1 MPIDFPNSPS
11 TNDEFTSGSTTW
23 RWDGS
28 VWKVVRDFAPTGATG
43 AVGPTG
49 AVGQTGATGI
59 TGINWTAD
67 FDFIGYSVGD
77 VVQYSGSAYYCN
89 TAIAIGDIMSHIPG
103 SSARWDLL
111 AAKGA
116 VGATGVDGPTG
127 PAGSAAELVDV
138 ESIQFDTTASPTILD
153 GTLGWN
159 AADGTLKLG
168 LSDTKQIAI
177 GEEQVYTVRN
187 ATGGTLNKGVAVYAS
202 GVESS
207 GRISVSPYIADG
219 SIREVRFMG
228 IVAENISNGV
238 NGFVQEFG
246 YITGLDTR
254 GTASTAFSV
263 GNETWAAGDI
273 LYVHPTVAGKLTNV
287 KPQHEVVVAIIIIRH
302 QNTGV
307 IFVRPSSGG
316 HIEDIHDINIT
327 GVTGGDVL
335 AYNSSTQLWENSS
348 DYATLVSG
356 VVPDE
361 QLPDDIVRTD
371 GLTGALGDYIPSSEK
386 GSTGGVAE
394 LDITGKVPA
403 DQLPPDF
410 DVSATTPPASPQE
423 GDAWYDS
430 ASGNLYVYYDSYW
443 VEAASANDGPTGN
456 TGATGPTGPQGTS
469 INVIGTVAD
478 TGSLPP
484 TGATNDAYIVTADGD
499 LYIWDGAAW
508 TSVGQIVGPVG
519 PTGSQ
524 GVTGAT
530 GPEGEATLTRFRYTA
545 VGGETGVSGADD
557 NAVTLTYVAGKE
569 QVHLNGVLLVRGQD
583 YTATNGTSIT
593 ALTAL
598 EANDVVEIIT
608 FGSFNVA
615 NVIEPSI
622 IDAKGDLLVGT
633 AADTVGR
640 VAVGTNGQYLQ
651 ADSSA
656 TAGVKWATVAGYSAP
671 TLGST
676 SIASGATVTTVVGLT
691 KIRSD
696 QFTTLDADGYE
707 IDLELMTI
715 MGAF

>member
-28 VWKVVRDFAPTGATG
+28 VWKVIRDFAPTGATG

-49 AVGQTGATGI
+49 AVGQTGATGL
-59 TGINWTAD
+59 TGINWEAA

-77 VVQYSGSAYYCN
+77 VVQYNGSAYYCN

-116 VGATGVDGPTG
+116 VGSTGPTGTNGTIGVDGQTGATGPTG
-127 PAGSAAELVDV
+127 PDGIVSVTGSLNY
-138 ESIQFDTTASPTILD
+138 DT
-153 GTLGWN
+153 G
-159 AADGTLKLG
+159 
-168 LSDTKQIAI
+168 TKQLSLDEGTA
-177 GEEQVYTVRN
+177 
-187 ATGGTLNKGVAVYAS
+187 GGLATLNA
-202 GVESS
+202 
-207 GRISVSPYIADG
+207 
-219 SIREVRFMG
+219 
-228 IVAENISNGV
+228 
-238 NGFVQEFG
+238 
-246 YITGLDTR
+246 
-254 GTASTAFSV
+254 
-263 GNETWAAGDI
+263 
-273 LYVHPTVAGKLTNV
+273 
-287 KPQHEVVVAIIIIRH
+287 
-302 QNTGV
+302 
-307 IFVRPSSGG
+307 
-316 HIEDIHDINIT
+316 
-327 GVTGGDVL
+327 
-335 AYNSSTQLWENSS
+335 
-348 DYATLVSG
+348 SG

-386 GSTGGVAE
+386 GETGGVAT
-394 LDITGKVPA
+394 LDVAGKVPA

-410 DVSATTPPASPQE
+410 DVSATTPPASPQV

-456 TGATGPTGPQGTS
+456 TGSTGPTGPQGTS
-469 INVIGTVAD
+469 INVIGTVAT
-478 TGSLPP
+478 TGSLPA
-484 TGATNDAYIVTADGD
+484 TGAANDAYIVTADGD

-615 NVIEPSI
+615 DVIASTI
-622 IDAKGDLLVGT
+622 VDAKGDLLVGT

-656 TAGVKWATVAGYSAP
+656 TAGVKWATVTGYSAP

-676 SIASGATVTTVVGLT
+676 AIASGATVTTVVGLT

-696 QFTTLDADGYE
+696 QFTTLDANGYE

>member
-11 TNDEFTSGSTTW
+11 VNDLFTSGSTSW
-23 RWDGS
+23 KWDGT

-43 AVGPTG
+43 PTGNTG
-49 AVGQTGATGI
+49 AVGNTGATGL
-59 TGINWTAD
+59 TGINWAGQWD
-67 FDFIGYSVGD
+67 FVAYAVGD
-77 VVQYSGSAYYCN
+77 VVQYAGSSYYCV
-89 TAIAIGDIMSHIPG
+89 TAISSGDSASHVPG
-103 SSARWDLL
+103 VSARWELL
-111 AAKGA
+111 NSKGA
-116 VGATGVDGPTG
+116 VGATGATG

-159 AADGTLKLG
+159 TADGTLKLG

-263 GNETWAAGDI
+263 GDETWAAGDI

-307 IFVRPSSGG
+307 IFVRPTSGG
-316 HIEDIHDINIT
+316 HLEDIHDINIT

-371 GLTGALGDYIPSSEK
+371 GLTGALGDYIPVTEK
-386 GSTGGVAE
+386 GATGGVAE
-394 LDITGKVPA
+394 LDINRKVPA
-403 DQLPPDF
+403 AQVPPVIDI
-410 DVSATTPPASPQE
+410 SASTPPAAPEE

-430 ASGNLYVYYDSYW
+430 ATANLYVYYDGFW
-443 VEAASANDGPTGN
+443 VEASSPNDGPTGT
-456 TGATGPTGPQGTS
+456 TGPTGPTGPQGVN
-469 INVIGTVAD
+469 INFSGSVAN
-478 TGSLPP
+478 TGALP
-484 TGATNDAYIVTADGD
+484 TGAAVNDAYIVDEDGN
-499 LYIWDGAAW
+499 LWVWNGSSWDDA
-508 TSVGQIVGPVG
+508 GQIVGPQGETG
-519 PTGSQ
+519 PTGS
-524 GVTGAT
+524 TGAT
-530 GPEGEATLTRFRYTA
+530 GPEGTATLVRYRYTA

-557 NAVTLTYVAGKE
+557 NAVTLAYTAGYE
-569 QVHLNGVLLVRGQD
+569 QVFLNGVLLVRGTD

-593 ALTAL
+593 ALSAL
-598 EANDVVEIIT
+598 AVNDVVEVLAL
-608 FGSFNVA
+608 GSYNIA
-615 NVIEPSI
+615 NGVLATTV
-622 IDAKGDLLVGT
+622 DAKGDLLVGT
-633 AADTVGR
+633 ADDTVGR
-640 VAVGTNGQYLQ
+640 LPVGTTGQVLIV
-651 ADSSA
+651 DSTQ
-656 TAGVKWATVAGYSAP
+656 TAGVAWT
-671 TLGST
+671 TFT
-676 SIASGATVTTVVGLT
+676 SGASSA
-691 KIRSD
+691 KIY
-696 QFTTLDADGYE
+696 FMKG
-707 IDLELMTI
+707 
-715 MGAF
+715 

>member
-49 AVGQTGATGI
+49 AVGATGATGI
-59 TGINWTAD
+59 TGINWEAS
-67 FDFIGYSVGD
+67 FDFIAYSVGD

-89 TAIAIGDIMSHIPG
+89 TAISSGDIMSHIPG

-207 GRISVSPYIADG
+207 GRISVSPYTADG

-263 GNETWAAGDI
+263 GDETWAAGDI

-386 GSTGGVAE
+386 GVTGGVAE

-403 DQLPPDF
+403 EQLPPDF
-410 DVSATTPPASPQE
+410 DVTATTPPASPQE

-456 TGATGPTGPQGTS
+456 TGATGPTGAGE
-469 INVIGTVAD
+469 
-478 TGSLPP
+478 
-484 TGATNDAYIVTADGD
+484 
-499 LYIWDGAAW
+499 
-508 TSVGQIVGPVG
+508 
-519 PTGSQ
+519 
-524 GVTGAT
+524 TGAT
-530 GPEGEATLTRFRYTA
+530 GPT
-545 VGGETGVSGADD
+545 GADAD
-557 NAVTLTYVAGKE
+557 ALG
-569 QVHLNGVLLVRGQD
+569 
-583 YTATNGTSIT
+583 IT
-593 ALTAL
+593 
-598 EANDVVEIIT
+598 I
-608 FGSFNVA
+608 
-615 NVIEPSI
+615 
-622 IDAKGDLLVGT
+622 
-633 AADTVGR
+633 
-640 VAVGTNGQYLQ
+640 
-651 ADSSA
+651 
-656 TAGVKWATVAGYSAP
+656 
-671 TLGST
+671 
-676 SIASGATVTTVVGLT
+676 
-691 KIRSD
+691 
-696 QFTTLDADGYE
+696 
-707 IDLELMTI
+707 MTI
-715 MGAF
+715 MQAY

>member
-28 VWKVVRDFAPTGATG
+28 VWKVIRDFAPTGATG

-49 AVGQTGATGI
+49 AVGQTGATGL
-59 TGINWTAD
+59 TGINWEAA

-77 VVQYSGSAYYCN
+77 TVQYNGSAYYCN

-207 GRISVSPYIADG
+207 GRISVSPYTADG

-263 GNETWAAGDI
+263 GDETWAAGDI

-302 QNTGV
+302 QTTGV

-316 HIEDIHDINIT
+316 HLEDIHDINIT
-327 GVTGGDVL
+327 GATGGDVL

-386 GSTGGVAE
+386 GETGGVAT
-394 LDITGKVPA
+394 LDVAGKVPA

-410 DVSATTPPASPQE
+410 DVSATTPPASPQV

-456 TGATGPTGPQGTS
+456 TGSTGPTGPQGTS
-469 INVIGTVAD
+469 ISVQGTVAD
-478 TGSLPP
+478 TGSLPA

-524 GVTGAT
+524 GNTGAT
-530 GPEGEATLTRFRYTA
+530 GLTGANGATGAT
-545 VGGETGVSGADD
+545 GADAD
-557 NAVTLTYVAGKE
+557 ALG
-569 QVHLNGVLLVRGQD
+569 
-583 YTATNGTSIT
+583 IT
-593 ALTAL
+593 
-598 EANDVVEIIT
+598 I
-608 FGSFNVA
+608 
-615 NVIEPSI
+615 
-622 IDAKGDLLVGT
+622 
-633 AADTVGR
+633 
-640 VAVGTNGQYLQ
+640 
-651 ADSSA
+651 
-656 TAGVKWATVAGYSAP
+656 
-671 TLGST
+671 
-676 SIASGATVTTVVGLT
+676 
-691 KIRSD
+691 
-696 QFTTLDADGYE
+696 
-707 IDLELMTI
+707 MTI
-715 MGAF
+715 MQAY

>member
-49 AVGQTGATGI
+49 AVGATGATGI

-67 FDFIGYSVGD
+67 FDFVGYSVGD
-77 VVQYSGSAYYCN
+77 VVQYSGSAYYCS
-89 TAIAIGDIMSHIPG
+89 TAIASGDIMSHIPG

-187 ATGGTLNKGVAVYAS
+187 ATGGTLSKGVAVYAS

-207 GRISVSPYIADG
+207 GRISVSPYTADG

-228 IVAENISNGV
+228 LVAENISNGV

-263 GNETWAAGDI
+263 GDETWAAGDI

-287 KPQHEVVVAIIIIRH
+287 KPQHEVVVAIVIIRH

-307 IFVRPSSGG
+307 IFVRPTSGG
-316 HIEDIHDINIT
+316 HLEDIHDINIT

-361 QLPDDIVRTD
+361 QLPDDIVRSD
-371 GLTGALGDYIPSSEK
+371 GLSSSLGDYIPLSQK
-386 GSTGGVAE
+386 GETGGVAE
-394 LDITGKVPA
+394 LDINGKVPA
-403 DQLPPDF
+403 AQLPPDF
-410 DVSATTPPASPQE
+410 DTTATTPPASPQE

-456 TGATGPTGPQGTS
+456 TGSTGPTGPQGTS

-499 LYIWDGAAW
+499 LYIWDGSAW

-519 PTGSQ
+519 PTGPQ
-524 GVTGAT
+524 GTTGAT
-530 GPEGEATLTRFRYTA
+530 GLT
-545 VGGETGVSGADD
+545 GAD
-557 NAVTLTYVAGKE
+557 
-569 QVHLNGVLLVRGQD
+569 
-583 YTATNGTSIT
+583 
-593 ALTAL
+593 
-598 EANDVVEIIT
+598 
-608 FGSFNVA
+608 
-615 NVIEPSI
+615 
-622 IDAKGDLLVGT
+622 
-633 AADTVGR
+633 
-640 VAVGTNGQYLQ
+640 
-651 ADSSA
+651 
-656 TAGVKWATVAGYSAP
+656 
-671 TLGST
+671 
-676 SIASGATVTTVVGLT
+676 GATGA
-691 KIRSD
+691 
-696 QFTTLDADGYE
+696 DADALG
-707 IDLELMTI
+707 ITIMTI
-715 MGAF
+715 MQAY

>member
-49 AVGQTGATGI
+49 AVGATGATGI

-89 TAIAIGDIMSHIPG
+89 TAIASGDIMSHIPG

-116 VGATGVDGPTG
+116 VGNTGPTGENGTIGVDGQTGPTG
-127 PAGSAAELVDV
+127 PTGPDGIVSVTGSLNYDTGTKELSLDEGIAG
-138 ESIQFDTTASPTILD
+138 
-153 GTLGWN
+153 
-159 AADGTLKLG
+159 G
-168 LSDTKQIAI
+168 LA
-177 GEEQVYTVRN
+177 
-187 ATGGTLNKGVAVYAS
+187 TLN
-202 GVESS
+202 
-207 GRISVSPYIADG
+207 
-219 SIREVRFMG
+219 
-228 IVAENISNGV
+228 
-238 NGFVQEFG
+238 
-246 YITGLDTR
+246 
-254 GTASTAFSV
+254 
-263 GNETWAAGDI
+263 
-273 LYVHPTVAGKLTNV
+273 
-287 KPQHEVVVAIIIIRH
+287 
-302 QNTGV
+302 
-307 IFVRPSSGG
+307 
-316 HIEDIHDINIT
+316 
-327 GVTGGDVL
+327 
-335 AYNSSTQLWENSS
+335 
-348 DYATLVSG
+348 VSG

-361 QLPDDIVRTD
+361 QLPDDIVRTS
-371 GLTGALGDYIPSSEK
+371 GLTGSLGDYIPLSQK
-386 GSTGGVAE
+386 GETGGVAE
-394 LDITGKVPA
+394 LDINGKVPA
-403 DQLPPDF
+403 AQLPGDF

-478 TGSLPP
+478 TGSLPA

-499 LYIWDGAAW
+499 LYIWDGSAW

-524 GVTGAT
+524 GETGAT
-530 GPEGEATLTRFRYTA
+530 GPVGEATLTRFRYTA

-569 QVHLNGVLLVRGQD
+569 QVHLNGVLLVRGED

-615 NVIEPSI
+615 DVIASTI
-622 IDAKGDLLVGT
+622 VDAKGDLLVGT
-633 AADTVGR
+633 ASDTIGR
-640 VAVGTNGQYLQ
+640 VPVGSNGTYLK
-651 ADSSA
+651 ANSSA
-656 TAGVKWATVAGYSAP
+656 TGGVEWSA
-671 TLGST
+671 
-676 SIASGATVTTVVGLT
+676 
-691 KIRSD
+691 
-696 QFTTLDADGYE
+696 
-707 IDLELMTI
+707 IDLAAYATAAAVEDLEIKNI
-715 MGAF
+715 MGAI